1 MRTSRN
7 IFLFTIINLIAGIV
21 FIYQLPENVVFGFLS
36 NFYANQFINR
46 WYNLMIPIAQII
58 TTFVIFMVD
67 VYKPNV
73 PHKYRYVTSWVAI
86 SFTTFLMW
94 VIMFIQYENLVIGK
108 IVHWPLTIVILFPI
122 GLFMLADGFAKLT
135 KDMKEFSL
143 FGFKGVKNNP
153 TNWKKVHTFAGK
165 MMIFIAIVF
174 LAIAVLNEILWQT
187 NWIYL
192 IAFVIWFVFYYLIS
206 TIYALSFKDN
216 D

>member
-21 FIYQLPENVVFGFLS
+21 FINQLPENVVFGFLS

-58 TTFVIFMVD
+58 TAFVIFMVD
-67 VYKPNV
+67 IYRPNV

-108 IVHWPLTIVILFPI
+108 IVHWPLTVVILFPI
-122 GLFMLADGFAKLT
+122 ALFMLADGYAKLS
-135 KDMKEFSL
+135 KDMNEFSL
-143 FGFKGVKNNP
+143 FGFKAVKNNP
-153 TNWKKVHTFAGK
+153 TAWTKVHRFAGRI
-165 MMIFIAIVF
+165 MMFISIVF
-174 LAIAVLNEILWQT
+174 LVMAVLNEIIWQT

-192 IAFVIWFVFYYLIS
+192 IAFIIWLVLYYLIT

>member
-7 IFLFTIINLIAGIV
+7 IFLFTILNLIATIV
-21 FIYQLPENVVFGFLS
+21 FIFQLPENVVFGFLS

-46 WYNLMIPIAQII
+46 WYDLMIPIAQII
-58 TTFVIFMVD
+58 AAFVIMMID
-67 VYKPNV
+67 IYKPNV

-94 VIMFIQYENLVIGK
+94 FIMFIQYENLVIGK
-108 IVHWPLTIVILFPI
+108 IVHWPLTVVILFPI
-122 GLFMLADGFAKLT
+122 ALFMLADGYVKLY
-135 KDMKEFSL
+135 KDIKEFSL
-143 FGFKGVKNNP
+143 FGFKGVRNNP
-153 TNWKKVHTFAGK
+153 TAWNRVHSFAGK
-165 MMIFIAIVF
+165 ILMFIAIVF
-174 LAIAVLNEILWQT
+174 LALAVINEIIWQN

-192 IAFVIWFVFYYLIS
+192 IAFVIWFVFYYLIT

>member
-108 IVHWPLTIVILFPI
+108 IVHWPLTVVILFPI
-122 GLFMLADGFAKLT
+122 ALFMLADGFAKLT
-135 KDMKEFSL
+135 KDMNEFSL
-143 FGFKGVKNNP
+143 FGFRGVKNNQ
-153 TNWKKVHTFAGK
+153 TAWTKVHTFAGK

-174 LAIAVLNEILWQT
+174 LAIAVLNEMIWQT

>member
-7 IFLFTIINLIAGIV
+7 IFLFTLINLIAGII
-21 FIYQLPENVVFGFLS
+21 FINQLPENVVFGFLS

-46 WYNLMIPIAQII
+46 WYNLMIPIAQVI
-58 TTFVIFMVD
+58 TAFVIFMVD
-67 VYKPNV
+67 IYKPNV

-108 IVHWPLTIVILFPI
+108 IVHWPLTVVILFPI
-122 GLFMLADGFAKLT
+122 ALFMLADGYAKFY
-135 KDMKEFSL
+135 KSMNEFSL

-153 TNWKKVHTFAGK
+153 TNWERVHNFAGRI
-165 MMIFIAIVF
+165 MMFIGFVF
-174 LAIAVLNEILWQT
+174 LVIAVLNEIFWQT

-192 IAFVIWFVFYYLIS
+192 IAFVIWFVLYYLIT
-206 TIYALSFKDN
+206 TIYALSFRDN